1 MPGFPDSFLF
11 LGTRNAVA
19 YHRIWT
25 FFPINSVA
33 LNTIDTRQRRHA
45 TSPLAL
51 IYSWWRAWSKP
62 DEDQQPDRQ
71 KRGCAYATTASR
83 SVASS
88 EPFAHRITPCSSERK
103 PVRVCVCTTVDKT
116 TQIIHSG
123 HVYVYIYMCIDIVRM
138 KHIYIYLQHTHTMI

>member
-1 MPGFPDSFLF
+1 MPGLRDSFLF

-123 HVYVYIYMCIDIVRM
+123 HVYVYMYVYRYCSYEAY
-138 KHIYIYLQHTHTMI
+138 IYIYLQHTHTMI